1 MGSFSSV
8 QAEEALQQIRPP
20 ALGHRAAHECAAA
33 LAVGDVSTSYKVYSE
48 AGTWE
53 DRWFCLEHVA
63 GQPIDRSL
71 IDAWVDGW
79 PDHPLPLMVRAA
91 VDVFAHRSGSADLA
105 SALAVEPNDP
115 VALGLQVIDL
125 AGAGAGDIEGSL
137 GAMLATE
144 ALYEPHVR
152 LLRAEGPRG
161 GGDVA
166 SLLGFARSVIDVVPA
181 GSPLRAM
188 MPLAAVE
195 VMLAENPEDHLACLE
210 SHGLVDDIMMAAGQ
224 SVFHPSFEGPPSIP
238 AIKAM
243 TAFTVALVL
252 LRQEDLAL
260 MLHRRLDGLFAD
272 WPLSL
277 LVPPST
283 TSWIQLGR
291 HMAENASSAARTGNR
306 A

>member
-1 MGSFSSV
+1 MGTTKPTIQS
-8 QAEEALQQIRPP
+8 IRERT
-20 ALGHRAAHECAAA
+20 HWNI
-33 LAVGDVSTSYKVYSE
+33 SNM
-48 AGTWE
+48 
-53 DRWFCLEHVA
+53 
-63 GQPIDRSL
+63 QPI
-71 IDAWVDGW
+71 
-79 PDHPLPLMVRAA
+79 
-91 VDVFAHRSGSADLA
+91 
-105 SALAVEPNDP
+105 DP
-115 VALGLQVIDL
+115 VALGLQIVDL
-125 AGAGAGDIEGSL
+125 AGAGVDGIEGPL

-161 GGDVA
+161 GGDIA
-166 SLLGFARSVIDVVPA
+166 SLLAFARSVGDVVPA

-188 MPLAAVE
+188 VPLAAVE
-195 VMLAENPEDHLACLE
+195 VMLAERPDDHLACLE
-210 SHGLVDDIMMAAGQ
+210 SHGLVDDIMMSAGQ

-252 LRQEDLAL
+252 LQQDDLAL

-283 TSWIQLGR
+283 ASWIRIGS
-291 HMAENASSAARTGNR
+291 HMAENASSAARSGNR